1 MHVLD
6 GVDLAIAEG
15 ATILVLN
22 DYMPS
27 SKLGRSA
34 LVFDAGSKLFAEH
47 FYCSCR

>member
-6 GVDLAIAEG
+6 GVGLAIADG
-15 ATILVLN
+15 TTILILN
-22 DYMPS
+22 DYMLS
-27 SKLGRSA
+27 SKLGRAA